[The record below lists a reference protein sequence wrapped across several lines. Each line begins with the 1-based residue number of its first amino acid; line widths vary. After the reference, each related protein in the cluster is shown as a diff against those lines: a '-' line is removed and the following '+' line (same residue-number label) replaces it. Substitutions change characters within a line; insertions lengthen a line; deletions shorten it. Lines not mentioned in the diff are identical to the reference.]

1 MRKRENLR
9 KKLTKSSSNRVI
21 AGVLGGFGEYLNVK
35 PNTLRIIYLIITALT
50 SFIPGIVI
58 YLMLAVLMPDDPRQA
73 TPLRNLFSK
82 LNQINQHDDQQTRK
96 ELHDVEE
103 TDIKRE

>member
-9 KKLTKSSSNRVI
+9 KKLTKSSNNRVI

-58 YLMLAVLMPDDPRQA
+58 YLMLAVLMPDDPHRA
-73 TPLRNLFSK
+73 TPWRNLFNS
-82 LNQINQHDDQQTRK
+82 LNQAHQQQSEQTSK
-96 ELHDVEE
+96 ELHNVEE
-103 TDIKRE
+103 TDIKKE

>member
-9 KKLTKSSSNRVI
+9 KKLTKSSNNRVI
-21 AGVLGGFGEYLNVK
+21 TGVLGGFGEYLNVK

-58 YLMLAVLMPDDPRQA
+58 YLMLAVLMPDDPHRA
-73 TPLRNLFSK
+73 TPWRNLFNS
-82 LNQINQHDDQQTRK
+82 LNQAHQQQSEQTRK
-96 ELHDVEE
+96 ELHNVEE
-103 TDIKRE
+103 TDIKKE